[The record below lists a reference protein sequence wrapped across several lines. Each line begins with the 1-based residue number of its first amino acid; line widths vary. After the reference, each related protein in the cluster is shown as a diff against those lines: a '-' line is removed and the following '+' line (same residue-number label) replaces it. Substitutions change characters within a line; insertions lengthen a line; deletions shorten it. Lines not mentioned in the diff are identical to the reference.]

1 MNELTGEDPLSRP
14 STGLASAPVHRP
26 PGDLAIRRRI
36 EDPAHRPEGD
46 LASDPLRGLRVA
58 AFGPP
63 PECESTPV
71 HRPSAGLDSPK
82 ASVAVSVYER
92 FSASSK
98 ANLTEQSVRFPSQSV
113 KNADRPLILLDLDNT
128 LICAEELDVPSSQ
141 LRPSV
146 ESKRVEKMEKARS
159 MFRTVRMEDYYD
171 IFERPHIQ
179 EFLDYLFKHFN
190 VGVWTASSKDYA
202 IFVIKNF
209 ILVPDRPLRK
219 LELFLCSHH
228 CNVSKK
234 YFKGIPKDLKLLSDR
249 WGLKDL
255 ADVFLVD
262 DLEHLAEHQPHN
274 VIHVKPF
281 FYDSSINDREL
292 LDVIPRIHTQV
303 FK

>member
-1 MNELTGEDPLSRP
+1 LKKFEEVRDLARDGTRARAQAFEDNKRMNELTGEDPVSRP
-14 STGLASAPVHRP
+14 SAGLASAPLH
-26 PGDLAIRRRI
+26 L
-36 EDPAHRPEGD
+36 EDPA
-46 LASDPLRGLRVA
+46 S
-58 AFGPP
+58 
-63 PECESTPV
+63 
-71 HRPSAGLDSPK
+71 
-82 ASVAVSVYER
+82 VSVYER
-92 FSASSK
+92 FSASS
-98 ANLTEQSVRFPSQSV
+98 NLTEQIVRFPSQSV

-128 LICAEELDVPSSQ
+128 LICAEELDVSS
-141 LRPSV
+141 SHDT
-146 ESKRVEKMEKARS
+146 SKRVEKMEKARS

-228 CNVSKK
+228 CNLSKK
-234 YFKGIPKDLKLLSDR
+234 YFKGVPKDLKLLSDR

>member
-1 MNELTGEDPLSRP
+1 
-14 STGLASAPVHRP
+14 
-26 PGDLAIRRRI
+26 
-36 EDPAHRPEGD
+36 
-46 LASDPLRGLRVA
+46 
-58 AFGPP
+58 
-63 PECESTPV
+63 
-71 HRPSAGLDSPK
+71 
-82 ASVAVSVYER
+82 
-92 FSASSK
+92 
-98 ANLTEQSVRFPSQSV
+98 
-113 KNADRPLILLDLDNT
+113 
-128 LICAEELDVPSSQ
+128 
-141 LRPSV
+141 
-146 ESKRVEKMEKARS
+146 
-159 MFRTVRMEDYYD
+159 MEDYYD